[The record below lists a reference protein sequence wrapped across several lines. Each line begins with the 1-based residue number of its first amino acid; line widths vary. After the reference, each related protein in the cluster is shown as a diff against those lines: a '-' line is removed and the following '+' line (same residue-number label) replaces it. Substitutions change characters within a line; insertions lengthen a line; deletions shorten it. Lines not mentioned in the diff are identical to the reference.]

1 MIASDIISNE
11 IPPLKTSD
19 TGLKAL
25 VWMDEFKIS
34 HLPIVNHRTFLG
46 LLAEEDIYSFNKPEE
61 PLGSHTLSLPKP
73 YIKNTQHIF
82 EAVRLITNMEL
93 SILPVLDEK
102 ENYIGLI
109 TPKDLLKKIT
119 EISAITD
126 TGGVLVIEVNERDYS
141 LAQLAHIIE
150 SNDSKI
156 LSVYL
161 RSIPDTTLLEVV
173 LKLNRTDLSMV
184 KAALNRYSYNVVGS
198 FMSENINDVID
209 DRFDL
214 LMNYLNI

>member
-1 MIASDIISNE
+1 MIAADIISNE

-46 LLAEEDIYSFNKPEE
+46 LLAEEDIYSFNQPEE

-73 YIKNTQHIF
+73 YIKKTQHIF

-126 TGGVLVIEVNERDYS
+126 TGGIIVIEVNERDYS
-141 LAQLAHIIE
+141 LAQLAHIVE
-150 SNDSKI
+150 SNDAKI
-156 LSVYL
+156 LSAYM
-161 RSIPDTTLLEVV
+161 RSVPDTTQLEVV

-184 KAALNRYSYNVVGS
+184 RAALSRYNYNVVGS
-198 FMSENINDVID
+198 FMSNNINDVID

>member
-1 MIASDIISNE
+1 MIAADIISNE

-19 TGLKAL
+19 TGIKAL

-34 HLPIVNHRTFLG
+34 HLPIVNQRTFLG

-61 PLGSHTLSLPKP
+61 AIGSHSLSLPKP
-73 YIKNTQHIF
+73 FVKNTQHIF
-82 EAVRLITNMEL
+82 EALRLITNMDL

-109 TPKDLLKKIT
+109 TPKDLLKKVT
-119 EISAITD
+119 EISAITG
-126 TGGVLVIEVNERDYS
+126 TGGILVLEVNERDYS

-150 SNDSKI
+150 SNDAKI

-161 RSIPDTTLLEVV
+161 RSVPDTTMLEVV
-173 LKLNRTDLSMV
+173 IKLNRTDLSTV
-184 KAALNRYSYNVVGS
+184 KAALYRYNYNVIGS
-198 FMSENINDVID
+198 FMSNNVNDVID
-209 DRFDL
+209 DRYDI